1 MIPAKRG
8 VGSPAIPTAYEPDAD
23 GSQPRGDP
31 TNQSIGFVLG
41 YLTTRRAC
49 NNIFKG
55 GGSESLFDGACLL
68 FIVLQLAKV
77 DKVVVAIVVVCAGE
91 VEINYHSGH
100 LLPLDL
106 PSFEGG
112 YLGAVALKN

>member
-1 MIPAKRG
+1 
-8 VGSPAIPTAYEPDAD
+8 VSPAIPTAYEPN

-55 GGSESLFDGACLL
+55 GGESLFDGACLL
-68 FIVLQLAKV
+68 FIVLQLVKV
-77 DKVVVAIVVVCAGE
+77 DKVVVAIVVVRAGE
-91 VEINYHSGH
+91 VVIDYHGGH

-112 YLGAVALKN
+112 YLDAVALKN